1 MTPICLVILS
11 AWFLISALSQLN
23 LAGGEGSRL
32 GKNFYRVL
40 GAAKALK
47 ARDIFSLIPNWSF
60 FAPRPGTSD
69 YHLLFRD
76 IGADG
81 ECGKWRELSLSDA
94 RTLWGAIW
102 NAQKRSRKVLSDVVR
117 GLVRLAQDKSR
128 KDFCLTLPYL
138 AILNYV
144 SSLPRND
151 RSVRTQFMIL
161 MSHGFLSEQ
170 DPQFVFMS
178 NVHRL

>member
-1 MTPICLVILS
+1 MTTICLIVLGL
-11 AWFLISALSQLN
+11 WFLVSALSQLN
-23 LAGGEGSRL
+23 FATSEKN
-32 GKNFYRVL
+32 GKDFSFGLLNATR
-40 GAAKALK
+40 ALK

-76 IGADG
+76 IDLSGQ
-81 ECGKWRELSLSDA
+81 CGKWRELSLADA
-94 RTLWGAIW
+94 RTLTGAIW
-102 NAQKRSRKVLSDVVR
+102 NAPKRSRKVLSDVVR

-144 SSLPRND
+144 SSLPRED

-161 MSHGFLSEQ
+161 MSHGFISEL

>member
-1 MTPICLVILS
+1 MTTVICIAILG

-23 LAGGEGSRL
+23 FART
-32 GKNFYRVL
+32 KW
-40 GAAKALK
+40 LK

-76 IGADG
+76 ISSKG
-81 ECGKWRELSLSDA
+81 ECGKWQELTLADA
-94 RTLWGAIW
+94 RTLSGAIW
-102 NAQKRSRKVLSDVVR
+102 NAPKRSRKVLSDVVR
-117 GLVRLAQDKSR
+117 GLVRMAQDKSR
-128 KDFCLTLPYL
+128 KDFSLTLPYL

-144 SSLPRND
+144 SSLPRDD
-151 RSVRTQFMIL
+151 RSVGTQFMIL
-161 MSHGFLSEQ
+161 MSHGFFPER

-178 NVHRL
+178 NVHNL